1 MPPDSPSDIC
11 ASPVPRVLVA
21 DDEPGLVRGLRRQLE
36 RGGYAVLEASD
47 VALVRAQ
54 LAQEPEVVLLDLRL
68 GVTSGLELLGELRE
82 RRPDTEIIVMT
93 GYASID
99 SAVACMR
106 AGAFDYLEKPFADPH
121 RVLQTLARA
130 LERRRLRVRNREL
143 EGELGRRSALERVVA
158 QSASMKRVLQ
168 TVRDLATNESNVL
181 IEAESGTGKE
191 LIARAIHETSPR
203 SRGPFVPVDCG
214 ALPEGMIEGELFG
227 YLRGAFTGAVRD
239 SEGLFRAAHGGTL
252 FLDEIGELP
261 LALQSKL
268 LRAIQER
275 EVRPLGATEAQA
287 IDVRLVAATNRDL
300 AGEVRAGRFRADLF
314 YRLRVVSLA
323 LPPLRERPEDVA
335 VLASHFVERA
345 AQGTKVTGLEPEA
358 LERLIVHRWDGN
370 VRELENTIEAA
381 VALAQGTRITA
392 ADLRLSSFDEP
403 RAKPPEHIELSL
415 ASYERACLEEALRRC
430 QGDVRAAAK
439 LLGIGR
445 STFYRKLE
453 RPGSSAPEGG
463 GRGESGSGR
472 A

>member
-1 MPPDSPSDIC
+1 MPPDSPSDIRV
-11 ASPVPRVLVA
+11 STGSRVLVA
-21 DDEPGLVRGLRRQLE
+21 DDEPALVRGLRRQLE
-36 RGGYAVLEASD
+36 RGGYAVLEACD
-47 VALVRAQ
+47 VGLVRAQ

-68 GVTSGLELLGELRE
+68 GHASGLELLGELRE

-106 AGAFDYLEKPFADPH
+106 AGAFDYLEKPFADPR
-121 RVLQTLARA
+121 RVLQTLERA

-143 EGELGRRSALERVVA
+143 EGELGRRSALERVIA
-158 QSASMKRVLQ
+158 HSASMRRVLQ
-168 TVRDLATNESNVL
+168 TVRDLAPNESNVL

-191 LIARAIHETSPR
+191 LLARAIHETSPR
-203 SRGPFVPVDCG
+203 SAGPFVPVDCG

-252 FLDEIGELP
+252 FLDEVGELP
-261 LALQSKL
+261 LGLQAKL

-275 EVRPLGATEAQA
+275 EVRPLGATDARA
-287 IDVRLVAATNRDL
+287 VDVRLIAATNRDL
-300 AGEVRAGRFRADLF
+300 AAEVRAGRFRADLF

-323 LPPLRERPEDVA
+323 LPPLRERPEDVP

-345 AQGTKVTGLEPEA
+345 AQGTKVIGLEPEA
-358 LERLIVHRWDGN
+358 LERLIAQRWEGN
-370 VRELENTIEAA
+370 VRELENVIEAA
-381 VALAQGTRITA
+381 VALAQGPRITA

-403 RAKPPEHIELSL
+403 RAQLPGDVALSL
-415 ASYERACLEEALRRC
+415 DAYERACLEEALRRC
-430 QGDVRAAAK
+430 EGDVRAAAK

-445 STFYRKLE
+445 STFYRKL
-453 RPGSSAPEGG
+453 GAS
-463 GRGESGSGR
+463 
-472 A
+472 

>member
-1 MPPDSPSDIC
+1 MPPDAPNDMRAISVS
-11 ASPVPRVLVA
+11 RVLVA
-21 DDEPGLVRGLRRQLE
+21 DDEPALVRVLRRQLE
-36 RGGYAVLEASD
+36 RSGYTVLEAGD
-47 VALVRAQ
+47 PGLVRAQ
-54 LAQEPEVVLLDLRL
+54 LAHEPEVVLLDLRL
-68 GVTSGLELLGELRE
+68 GHASGTELLGELRE

-106 AGAFDYLEKPFADPH
+106 AGAFDYLEKPFADSH
-121 RVLQTLARA
+121 RVLQTLERA

-143 EGELGRRSALERVVA
+143 EGELGRIEALERVVA
-158 QSASMKRVLQ
+158 QSASMRRVLQ
-168 TVRDLATNESNVL
+168 TVRDLAANESNVL

-191 LIARAIHETSPR
+191 LVARAIHETSPR
-203 SRGPFVPVDCG
+203 SGGPFVPVDCG

-261 LALQSKL
+261 VALQSKL

-275 EVRPLGATEAQA
+275 EVRPLGATEARA
-287 IDVRLVAATNRDL
+287 VDVRLVAATNRDL
-300 AGEVRAGRFRADLF
+300 AAEVRAGRFRADLF
-314 YRLRVVSLA
+314 YRVRVVSLA
-323 LPPLRERPEDVA
+323 LPPLRERPEDVP

-345 AQGTKVTGLEPEA
+345 AQGTKVIGLEPEA
-358 LERLIVHRWDGN
+358 LERLIAHRWEGN

-381 VALAQGTRITA
+381 VALAQGSRITA
-392 ADLRLSSFDEP
+392 ADLRLSKFDEP
-403 RAKPPEHIELSL
+403 RAKPPDDIALSL
-415 ASYERACLEEALRRC
+415 DSYERACLEEALRRC

-445 STFYRKLE
+445 STFYRKL
-453 RPGSSAPEGG
+453 GQA
-463 GRGESGSGR
+463 
-472 A
+472 